1 MGMMQDS
8 VSVAANGTSLNVL
21 NGQLYE
27 FQAAGAPVQFM
38 ATGSAIG
45 LRTSLL
51 AALPVVND
59 QAIGLLN
66 RFPIIP
72 DDRVW
77 MGQCARACRLVLTF
91 RNTTGAALTAFWRI
105 DTMD

>member
-8 VSVAANGTSLNVL
+8 IIVAANATSPNQLV
-21 NGQLYE
+21 GQLYE
-27 FQAAGAPVQFM
+27 FQRAGAPLQLL
-38 ATGSAIG
+38 ATGSATG
-45 LRTSLL
+45 LRVTLL
-51 AALPVVND
+51 AAMPVVND
-59 QAIGLLN
+59 QAIGLQN

-77 MGQCARACRLVLTF
+77 QGRTRADCRLVLTF
-91 RNTTGAALTAFWRI
+91 RNPTAAPLTAFWRV